1 MIAVKLGGSVITDKR
16 RECCYRRGAAE
27 RLAREMAGSDQ
38 RMLVVHGAGS
48 YGHPQAER
56 YGLQTGG
63 GPDVLEG
70 VAVTHAAVR
79 ELNLYLLQAM
89 RTAGVAAVSL
99 PPFPSLDESYERKA
113 REIIDAGLTPVT
125 YGDVV
130 VHPDVAIVS
139 GDLLLQRL
147 SVALPVQQAVFVTN
161 VDGIY
166 RHPERPET
174 LIARCTPEELDGA
187 LYGEVDGADVTAGMA
202 GKVKAIKEMAHSGID
217 VAVINGN
224 EAGRLRQALQGDVH
238 GTMVSIHE

>member
-16 RECCYRRGAAE
+16 EECCYRQSVAE

-56 YGLQTGG
+56 YNLQTGG
-63 GPDVLEG
+63 GPDVREG

-79 ELNLYLLQAM
+79 QLNLHLLQALH
-89 RTAGVAAVSL
+89 TAGVAAVSL

-113 REIIDAGLTPVT
+113 REIIDAGWTPVT
-125 YGDVV
+125 YGDVL

-147 SVALPVQQAVFVTN
+147 SMALPVQRAVFVTN

-166 RHPERPET
+166 RDPARPET
-174 LIARCTPEELDGA
+174 LIARCTPEELDSA

-224 EAGRLRQALQGDVH
+224 EAGRLRRALHGDVH